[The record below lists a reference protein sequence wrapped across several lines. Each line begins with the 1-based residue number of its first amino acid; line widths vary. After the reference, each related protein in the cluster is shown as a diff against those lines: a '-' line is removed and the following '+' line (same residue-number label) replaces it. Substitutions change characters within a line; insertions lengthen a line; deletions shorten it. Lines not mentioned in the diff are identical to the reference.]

1 MTILYVFILLILL
14 ALFLVT
20 IWTTEFY
27 KFVVFCIF
35 IIILL
40 YSMYDRISKF
50 LVLIRYNKEIS
61 QFISFIVSVFG
72 ILFPCSQLHILV
84 KLGFSSCA
92 NWCWFRFLSILR
104 YLNFSLNVSNLRFG
118 SIIDLRFKCIGENI
132 VANVALLYTL
142 HMQS

>member
-20 IWTTEFY
+20 IGTTEFY

-61 QFISFIVSVFG
+61 QFISLK
-72 ILFPCSQLHILV
+72 LFLYNLFRNNFDKSTGNI
-84 KLGFSSCA
+84 KSSYTREVIKSKKD
-92 NWCWFRFLSILR
+92 FEKFVLR
-104 YLNFSLNVSNLRFG
+104 NRGKEFKFTTHK
-118 SIIDLRFKCIGENI
+118 IMID
-132 VANVALLYTL
+132 
-142 HMQS
+142 